1 MYCLPNLTKRLRAN
15 GGQKTF
21 DLIFRRR
28 HLSPSVV
35 MLVVE
40 AVMEAERVSRRED
53 FFESG
58 DKLNNCTLKTYD

>member
-1 MYCLPNLTKRLRAN
+1 M